1 MWGNLECS
9 MYSDNKYTQI
19 TITWKKMVKKKK
31 ITRAKIKYSGS
42 SKEEITSDFL
52 PHRGYM
58 NQGNVHKEMR
68 DRLQKMINF

>member
-19 TITWKKMVKKKK
+19 TITWKKMVKKKM
-31 ITRAKIKYSGS
+31 TRAKIKYSGS
-42 SKEEITSDFL
+42 SKEEIPSDFL
-52 PHRGYM
+52 PCRGYM
-58 NQGNVHKEMR
+58 NQGNVYKEMR